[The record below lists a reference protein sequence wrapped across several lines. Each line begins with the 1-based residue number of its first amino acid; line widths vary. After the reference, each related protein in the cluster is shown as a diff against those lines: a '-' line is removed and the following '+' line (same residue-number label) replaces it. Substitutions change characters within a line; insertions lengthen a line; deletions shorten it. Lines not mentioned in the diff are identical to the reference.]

1 MAIRNKKGFTLI
13 ELVVAM
19 AVLSI
24 VMGLIVGLVTQ
35 SLKFFGDEDSQVA
48 SQASLRQI
56 AVEFEKNVRKYVIT
70 PTEYVVSGNC
80 YTISPVLATDPTTS
94 YCYDSANKT
103 VTRNGVVIGEKVGQF
118 TAVYNTTNHYITLL
132 IQSVPDGYGR
142 VNEVNVNIYI
152 RIGS

>member
-1 MAIRNKKGFTLI
+1 MKIRNNKGFTLI
-13 ELVVAM
+13 ELVVTM

-35 SLKFFGDEDSQVA
+35 SLKFFRDEDNQVTN
-48 SQASLRQI
+48 QAALRQI
-56 AVEFEKNVRKYVIT
+56 ALDFEKDVRKYVIT
-70 PTEYVVSGNC
+70 PTEYEVSGNC
-80 YTISPVLATDPTTS
+80 YIIKPIIESNIS

-103 VTRNGVVIGEKVGQF
+103 VTKNGQIIGRSVEQF

-132 IQSVPDGYGR
+132 IQSLPDGYGR
-142 VNEVNVNIYI
+142 VNEVSVNIYI